1 MDAEAVQH
9 IAFTNDL
16 PTAKQAISAIR
27 QQRDRDTLI
36 KIIQEVPV
44 VALKVEAIKAIGEIG
59 TKREAGVLI
68 QLLEPINTT
77 MIRGG
82 SDQQAEHQQ
91 MKEAL
96 VSAIARISAVP
107 PPIERSE
114 TAISQFVSDAKGKM
128 QV

>member
-1 MDAEAVQH
+1 MDAETVQH

-16 PTAKQAISAIR
+16 ATAKQAISAVK
-27 QQRDRDTLI
+27 QRGDRDTLI
-36 KIIQEVPV
+36 KVVQEVPV
-44 VALKVEAIKAIGEIG
+44 VALKVEAIKAIGKIG
-59 TKREAGVLI
+59 TEREARGLI
-68 QLLEPINTT
+68 QLLEPINTSLT
-77 MIRGG
+77 IGG
-82 SDQQAEHQQ
+82 SDQQAEHRQ

-107 PPIERSE
+107 PPMELSE